1 MTTSGYFKRE
11 EGVKKLTWCLNR
23 ERLLMAKPE
32 RNRVE
37 KRNNRRIGNRDTHRE
52 KRGSRRGRDKTNSDA
67 SYELRRCHSRFL

>member
-52 KRGSRRGRDKTNSDA
+52 KRGSKRGRDTRDA
-67 SYELRRCHSRFL
+67 SNELRRCHSRFL